1 MRRTLTAVAVAASGM
16 FAFFAGQALF
26 RQSPDEIWA
35 ACAVVGML
43 SAVAIAFESSIS
55 KAIARARR
63 A

>member
-1 MRRTLTAVAVAASGM
+1 MRRSMIAVAVAASGV

-43 SAVAIAFESSIS
+43 SALAIAFESSIS
-55 KAIARARR
+55 KAITRVRR